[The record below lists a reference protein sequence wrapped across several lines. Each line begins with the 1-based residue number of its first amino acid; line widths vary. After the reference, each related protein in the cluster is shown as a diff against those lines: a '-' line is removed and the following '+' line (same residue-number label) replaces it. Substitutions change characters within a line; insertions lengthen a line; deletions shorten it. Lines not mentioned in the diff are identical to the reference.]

1 MKKKLLFNFLIV
13 FIFCFSFVL
22 GQYFNFNKDVVVNE
36 SDIGSSNGNV
46 NFISMMLEQN
56 YGKKDYEKSTL
67 SEFPRDGY
75 IFNDSLSGCENG
87 GILSWNEE
95 KKKVVLKGNISDKC
109 YAYFDKYNL
118 PVIKN
123 VLVSNITSTS
133 LTINV
138 TSEKG
143 TNDIAS
149 YYYSISSNSNDT
161 NFVNDVS
168 NSYSFSNLISNTTYY
183 IKVYAVDSNGKSSD
197 IYSLSQKTKVV
208 YTWSKYDIKETTNY
222 KVQTNSGSGR
232 IYLHYEDGDTWERYR
247 PVIYSSYS
255 IGSNGKF
262 YCSGRITDVSVPLQY
277 YTGETDK
284 NGNKEYRALTDEE
297 INSYFKDYI
306 GKYVC
311 SDEVVS
317 NLYDSDSLVVI
328 TSNMTSSGNSRK
340 GWLVTD
346 TLSAVANGTTK
357 SKGTYIE
364 DVTSDNSSAYPSNGI
379 SGSYWYVRK

>member
-1 MKKKLLFNFLIV
+1 MKRRCIVLFLVLSIFVSIIFYEKIYNKNIVEEKNVSKNIVSNTNFL
-13 FIFCFSFVL
+13 
-22 GQYFNFNKDVVVNE
+22 
-36 SDIGSSNGNV
+36 
-46 NFISMMLEQN
+46 SMMLEQN
-56 YGKKDYEKSTL
+56 YGAGDYELSTL
-67 SEFPRDGY
+67 NDFPTDGY
-75 IFNDSLSGCENG
+75 IFNDLLSKCENG
-87 GILSWNEE
+87 SELSWNEE

-123 VLVSNITSTS
+123 AVVSNITSTS

-208 YTWSKYDIKETTNY
+208 YTWGKYDIKETTNY

-232 IYLHYEDGDTWERYR
+232 IYLHYKDDDTWERYR

-255 IGSNGKF
+255 IDSNGKF
-262 YCSGRITDVSVPLQY
+262 YCSGKITEVSVPLEY

-284 NGNKEYRALTDEE
+284 NGNKVYIALTDEE
-297 INSYFKDYI
+297 MNSYFKDYI

-311 SDEVVS
+311 DDMYVS
-317 NLYDSDSLVVI
+317 NKYDSDSLVVI
-328 TSNMTSSGNSRK
+328 TSNMTYSGSRSDKWFVTNS
-340 GWLVTD
+340 
-346 TLSAVANGTTK
+346 LSAVANGTTK

-364 DVTSDNSSAYPSNGI
+364 DVTSDNSNTYPSNGV
-379 SGSYWYVRK
+379 SGGYWYVRK

>member
-1 MKKKLLFNFLIV
+1 MKKRCIVLFLVLSIFVSIIFYEKIYNKNIVEEKNVSKNIVSNTNFL
-13 FIFCFSFVL
+13 
-22 GQYFNFNKDVVVNE
+22 
-36 SDIGSSNGNV
+36 
-46 NFISMMLEQN
+46 SMMLEQN
-56 YGKKDYEKSTL
+56 SGAGDYELSTL
-67 SEFPRDGY
+67 NDFPTDGY
-75 IFNDSLSGCENG
+75 IFNDLLSKCENG
-87 GILSWNEE
+87 SELSWNDE
-95 KKKVVLKGNISDKC
+95 KKKVVLKGNVSDKC
-109 YAYFDKYNL
+109 YVYLDKYNL

-123 VLVSNITSTS
+123 VVVSNITSTS

-183 IKVYAVDSNGKSSD
+183 IKVYAVDSNGKSSH

-222 KVQTNSGSGR
+222 KVQTNSDEGE
-232 IYLHYEDGDTWERYR
+232 IYIHYYWDDTWVRNGPE
-247 PVIYSSYS
+247 IYSNYS
-255 IGSNGKF
+255 IGSDGTF
-262 YCSGRITDVSVPLQY
+262 YCYGKLGKVSVPTQY

-284 NGNKEYRALTDEE
+284 NGNKIYIALTDEE

-311 SDEVVS
+311 SDTEVS
-317 NLYDSDSLVVI
+317 NQYDSNEIMLI
-328 TSNMTSSGNSRK
+328 KSNMTSSSNSHNE
-340 GWLVTD
+340 WLITD
-346 TLSAVANGTTK
+346 SLTTVANGTTK

-364 DVTSDNSSAYPSNGI
+364 DVTSDNSNTYPSNGI

>member
-1 MKKKLLFNFLIV
+1 MKKRCIVLFLMLSIFVSIIFYEKIYNKNIVEEKNVSKNIVSNTNFL
-13 FIFCFSFVL
+13 
-22 GQYFNFNKDVVVNE
+22 
-36 SDIGSSNGNV
+36 
-46 NFISMMLEQN
+46 SMMLEQN
-56 YGKKDYEKSTL
+56 SGAGDYELSTL
-67 SEFPRDGY
+67 SDFPTDGY
-75 IFNDSLSGCENG
+75 IFNDLLSKCENG
-87 GILSWNEE
+87 SELSWNDE
-95 KKKVVLKGNISDKC
+95 KKKVVFKGNVSDKC
-109 YAYFDKYNL
+109 YVYFDKYNL

-123 VLVSNITSTS
+123 VVVSNITSTS

-262 YCSGRITDVSVPLQY
+262 YCSGKITEVSVPLEY

-284 NGNKEYRALTDEE
+284 NGNKVYRALTDEE
-297 INSYFKDYI
+297 MNSYFKDYI

-311 SDEVVS
+311 DDMYVS
-317 NLYDSDSLVVI
+317 NIYNSDSLVVI
-328 TSNMTSSGNSRK
+328 TSNMTSSGSSRK
-340 GWLVTD
+340 SWLVTD

-364 DVTSDNSSAYPSNGI
+364 DVTSDNSNTYPSNGV

>member
-1 MKKKLLFNFLIV
+1 MKKRCIVLFLVLSIFVSIIFYEKIYNKNIVEEKNVSKNIVSNTNFL
-13 FIFCFSFVL
+13 
-22 GQYFNFNKDVVVNE
+22 
-36 SDIGSSNGNV
+36 
-46 NFISMMLEQN
+46 SMMLEQN
-56 YGKKDYEKSTL
+56 SGAGDYKKSTL
-67 SEFPRDGY
+67 NDFPTDGY
-75 IFNDSLSGCENG
+75 IFNDLLSKCENG
-87 GILSWNEE
+87 SELSWNDE
-95 KKKVVLKGNISDKC
+95 KKKVVFKGNVSDKC
-109 YAYFDKYNL
+109 YVYFDKYNL

-123 VLVSNITSTS
+123 VVVSNITSTS

-208 YTWSKYDIKETTNY
+208 YTWGKYDIKETTNY
-222 KVQTNSGSGR
+222 KVQTNSDEGE
-232 IYLHYEDGDTWERYR
+232 IYIHYYWDDTWVRNGPE
-247 PVIYSSYS
+247 IYSNYS
-255 IGSNGKF
+255 IGSDGTF
-262 YCSGRITDVSVPLQY
+262 YCYGKLGKVSVPTQY

-284 NGNKEYRALTDEE
+284 NGNKEYRGLTDEE

-311 SDEVVS
+311 SDTEVS
-317 NLYDSDSLVVI
+317 NQYDSNEIMLI
-328 TSNMTSSGNSRK
+328 KSNMTSSSNSHNN
-340 GWLVTD
+340 WLITD
-346 TLSAVANGTTK
+346 SLTTVANGTTK

-364 DVTSDNSSAYPSNGI
+364 DVTSDNSNTYPSNGV

>member
-1 MKKKLLFNFLIV
+1 MKKRCIVLFLVLSIFVSIIFYEKIYNKNIVEEKNVSKNIVSNTNFL
-13 FIFCFSFVL
+13 
-22 GQYFNFNKDVVVNE
+22 
-36 SDIGSSNGNV
+36 
-46 NFISMMLEQN
+46 SMMLEQN
-56 YGKKDYEKSTL
+56 SGAGDYKKSTL
-67 SEFPRDGY
+67 NDFPTDGY
-75 IFNDSLSGCENG
+75 IFNDLLSKCENG
-87 GILSWNEE
+87 SELSWNDE
-95 KKKVVLKGNISDKC
+95 KKKVVFKGNVSDKC
-109 YAYFDKYNL
+109 YVYFDKYNL

-123 VLVSNITSTS
+123 VVVSNITSTS

-208 YTWSKYDIKETTNY
+208 YTWGKYDIKETTNY
-222 KVQTNSGSGR
+222 KVQTNSDEGE
-232 IYLHYEDGDTWERYR
+232 IYIHYYWDDTWVRNGPE
-247 PVIYSSYS
+247 IYSNYS
-255 IGSNGKF
+255 IGSDGTF
-262 YCSGRITDVSVPLQY
+262 YCYGKLGKVSVPTQY

-284 NGNKEYRALTDEE
+284 NGNKEYRGLTDEE

-311 SDEVVS
+311 SDTEVS
-317 NLYDSDSLVVI
+317 NQYDSNEIMLI
-328 TSNMTSSGNSRK
+328 KSNMTSSSNSHNE
-340 GWLVTD
+340 WLITD
-346 TLSAVANGTTK
+346 SLTTVANGTTK

-364 DVTSDNSSAYPSNGI
+364 DVTSDNSSAYPSNGV

>member
-1 MKKKLLFNFLIV
+1 MKKRCIVLFLMLSIFVSIIFYEKIYNKNIVEEKNVSKNIVSNTNFL
-13 FIFCFSFVL
+13 
-22 GQYFNFNKDVVVNE
+22 
-36 SDIGSSNGNV
+36 
-46 NFISMMLEQN
+46 SMMLEQN
-56 YGKKDYEKSTL
+56 SGAGDYELSTL
-67 SEFPRDGY
+67 SDFPTDGY
-75 IFNDSLSGCENG
+75 IFNDLLSKCENG
-87 GILSWNEE
+87 SELSWNDE

-123 VLVSNITSTS
+123 VVVSNITSTS

-232 IYLHYEDGDTWERYR
+232 IYLHYKDDDTWERYR

-262 YCSGRITDVSVPLQY
+262 YCSGKITEVSVPLEY

-284 NGNKEYRALTDEE
+284 NGNKVYRALTDEE
-297 INSYFKDYI
+297 MNSYFKDYI

-311 SDEVVS
+311 SDTEVS
-317 NLYDSDSLVVI
+317 NQYESNEIMLI
-328 TSNMTSSGNSRK
+328 KSNMTSSSNRHNE
-340 GWLVTD
+340 WLITD
-346 TLSAVANGTTK
+346 SLTTVADGTTK

-364 DVTSDNSSAYPSNGI
+364 DVTSDNSNTYPSNGVL
-379 SGSYWYVRK
+379 GSYWYVRK

>member
-1 MKKKLLFNFLIV
+1 MKKRCIVLFLMLSIFVSIIFYEKIYNKNIVEEKNVSKNIVSNTNFL
-13 FIFCFSFVL
+13 
-22 GQYFNFNKDVVVNE
+22 
-36 SDIGSSNGNV
+36 
-46 NFISMMLEQN
+46 SMMLEQN
-56 YGKKDYEKSTL
+56 SGAGDYELSTL
-67 SEFPRDGY
+67 SDFPTDGY
-75 IFNDSLSGCENG
+75 IFNDLLSKCENG
-87 GILSWNEE
+87 SELSWNDE
-95 KKKVVLKGNISDKC
+95 KKKVVFKGNVSDKC
-109 YAYFDKYNL
+109 YVYFDKYNL

-123 VLVSNITSTS
+123 VVVSNITSTS

-232 IYLHYEDGDTWERYR
+232 IYLHYKDDDTWERYR

-262 YCSGRITDVSVPLQY
+262 YCSGKITEVSVPLEY

-284 NGNKEYRALTDEE
+284 NGNKVYRALTDEE
-297 INSYFKDYI
+297 MNSYFKDYI

-311 SDEVVS
+311 DDMYVS
-317 NLYDSDSLVVI
+317 NIYNSDSLVVI
-328 TSNMTSSGNSRK
+328 TSNMTYSGSRSDKWFVTNS
-340 GWLVTD
+340 
-346 TLSAVANGTTK
+346 LSAIANGTTK

-364 DVTSDNSSAYPSNGI
+364 DVTSDNSNTYPSNGVL
-379 SGSYWYVRK
+379 GSYWYVRK

>member
-1 MKKKLLFNFLIV
+1 MKRRCIVLFLVLSIFVSIIFYEKIYNKNIVEEKNVSKNIVSNTNFL
-13 FIFCFSFVL
+13 
-22 GQYFNFNKDVVVNE
+22 
-36 SDIGSSNGNV
+36 
-46 NFISMMLEQN
+46 SMMLEQN
-56 YGKKDYEKSTL
+56 SGAGDYKKSTL
-67 SEFPRDGY
+67 NDFPTDGY
-75 IFNDSLSGCENG
+75 IFNDLLSKCENG
-87 GILSWNEE
+87 SELSWNDE
-95 KKKVVLKGNISDKC
+95 KKKVVFKGNVSDKC
-109 YAYFDKYNL
+109 YVYFDKYNL

-123 VLVSNITSTS
+123 VVVSNITSTS

-161 NFVNDVS
+161 NFVNDIS

-262 YCSGRITDVSVPLQY
+262 YCSGKITYVSVPVQY

-284 NGNKEYRALTDEE
+284 NGNKIYIALTDEE
-297 INSYFKDYI
+297 KNSYFKDYI

-311 SDEVVS
+311 DDMDVS

-328 TSNMTSSGNSRK
+328 TSNMTSSGSSRK
-340 GWLVTD
+340 SWLVTD

-364 DVTSDNSSAYPSNGI
+364 DVTSDNSNTYPSNGV
-379 SGSYWYVRK
+379 SGGYWYVRK

>member
-1 MKKKLLFNFLIV
+1 MKKILLFICLIV
-13 FIFCFSFVL
+13 FILCFSFFG
-22 GQYFNFNKDVVVNE
+22 GQYFNFNKDFVVNE

-56 YGKKDYEKSTL
+56 YGAGDYEKTIL
-67 SEFPRDGY
+67 NEFPNDGY
-75 IFNDSLSGCENG
+75 IFNDLLSKCENG
-87 GILSWNEE
+87 SELSWNDE

-123 VLVSNITSTS
+123 VVVSNITSTS

-168 NSYSFSNLISNTTYY
+168 NSYSFSNLISNTTNY

-232 IYLHYEDGDTWERYR
+232 IYLHYKDDDTWERYR

-255 IGSNGKF
+255 IDSNGKF
-262 YCSGRITDVSVPLQY
+262 YCSGKITEVSVPLEY

-284 NGNKEYRALTDEE
+284 NGNKVYRALTDEE
-297 INSYFKDYI
+297 MNSYFKDYI

-311 SDEVVS
+311 DDMYVS
-317 NLYDSDSLVVI
+317 NIYNSDSLIVI
-328 TSNMTSSGNSRK
+328 TSNMTYSGSRSDKWFVTNS
-340 GWLVTD
+340 
-346 TLSAVANGTTK
+346 LSAIANGTTK

-364 DVTSDNSSAYPSNGI
+364 DVTSDNSNTYPSNGVL
-379 SGSYWYVRK
+379 GSYWYVRK

>member
-1 MKKKLLFNFLIV
+1 MKKIAIKICLTFFLIIL
-13 FIFCFSFVL
+13 IFSMSF
-22 GQYFNFNKDVVVNE
+22 YFRKDPKMIDENILNKKN
-36 SDIGSSNGNV
+36 INGL
-46 NFISMMLEQN
+46 SMMIETSA
-56 YGKKDYEKSTL
+56 GSGDYEKTTL
-67 SEFPRDGY
+67 SSWPMDGY
-75 IFNDSLSGCENG
+75 IFNATLSKCENG
-87 GILSWNEE
+87 GKLSWNDE
-95 KKKVVLKGNISDKC
+95 KKKVVFKGNVSDKC
-109 YAYFDKYNL
+109 YVYFDKYNL

-123 VLVSNITSTS
+123 IVVSNITSTS

-208 YTWSKYDIKETTNY
+208 YTWGKYDIKETTNY
-222 KVQTNSGSGR
+222 KVQTNSDEGE
-232 IYLHYEDGDTWERYR
+232 IYIHYYWDDTWVRNGPE
-247 PVIYSSYS
+247 IYSNYS
-255 IGSNGKF
+255 IGSDGTF
-262 YCSGRITDVSVPLQY
+262 YCYGKLGKVSVPTQY

-284 NGNKEYRALTDEE
+284 NGNKEYRGLTDEE

-311 SDEVVS
+311 SDTEVS
-317 NLYDSDSLVVI
+317 NQYDSNEIMLI
-328 TSNMTSSGNSRK
+328 KSNMTSSSNSHNE
-340 GWLVTD
+340 WLITD
-346 TLSAVANGTTK
+346 SLTTVANGTTK

-364 DVTSDNSSAYPSNGI
+364 DVTSDNSNTYPSNGV

>member
-1 MKKKLLFNFLIV
+1 MKRRCIVLFLALSIFVSIIFYEKIYNKNIVEEKNVSKNIVSNTNFLSI
-13 FIFCFSFVL
+13 
-22 GQYFNFNKDVVVNE
+22 
-36 SDIGSSNGNV
+36 
-46 NFISMMLEQN
+46 MLEQN
-56 YGKKDYEKSTL
+56 SGAGDYELSTL
-67 SEFPRDGY
+67 SDFPTDGY
-75 IFNDSLSGCENG
+75 IFNDLLSKCENG
-87 GILSWNEE
+87 SELSWNDE
-95 KKKVVLKGNISDKC
+95 KKKVVFKGNVSDKC
-109 YAYFDKYNL
+109 YVYFDKYNL

-123 VLVSNITSTS
+123 VVVSNITSTS

-138 TSEKG
+138 TLEKG

-197 IYSLSQKTKVV
+197 IYSLSQNTKVV

-262 YCSGRITDVSVPLQY
+262 YCSGKIIFVSVLTQY

-284 NGNKEYRALTDEE
+284 NGNKIYIALTDEE

-311 SDEVVS
+311 DDMDVS

-328 TSNMTSSGNSRK
+328 TSNMVSSGSSRK
-340 GWLVTD
+340 SWLVTD

-364 DVTSDNSSAYPSNGI
+364 DVTSDNSNTYPSNGV
-379 SGSYWYVRK
+379 SGGYWYVRK